1 MQPFFN
7 KIQFFIFHYI
17 MDTYSTE
24 HHNQANSADT
34 KSRAAD

>member
-1 MQPFFN
+1 MQPFLT
-7 KIQFFIFHYI
+7 KYSFFIFHYI
-17 MDTYSTE
+17 MGTYSTE

>member
-7 KIQFFIFHYI
+7 KIQFFIFRYI

-24 HHNQANSADT
+24 NHNQANSADT